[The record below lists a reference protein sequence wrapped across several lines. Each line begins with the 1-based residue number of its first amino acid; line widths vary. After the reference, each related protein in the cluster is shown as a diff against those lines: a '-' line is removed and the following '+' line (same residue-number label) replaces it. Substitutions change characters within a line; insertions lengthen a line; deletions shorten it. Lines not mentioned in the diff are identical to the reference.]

1 MATILQHFQKV
12 TSTEEKT
19 SCCQQL
25 VAVAR
30 RWTEH
35 MDGLLANHMPFP
47 CIVSTV
53 PEEVGFY
60 GDVQQVSPANNSD
73 SMLLPVNQML

>member
-12 TSTEEKT
+12 TSAEEKT

-30 RWTEH
+30 RWTGH
-35 MDGLLANHMPFP
+35 MDSLLANHMPFP
-47 CIVSTV
+47 CIVTTV

-60 GDVQQVSPANNSD
+60 GDVQQVSRANN
-73 SMLLPVNQML
+73 